1 MSVLAP
7 KIDKRNSKEIL
18 EEIKALVPFYAP
30 EWNVNEDKEA
40 GIGFLTIFVNSL
52 KAVIDRLNSV
62 PNRNFIAFLNMLG
75 AKLLPAQ
82 PAKAPVTFYLSDGTT
97 ENVLIPKMTK
107 VSAGDV
113 IFETEKSIIATP
125 ATLLAVYSIVPPTEP
140 NGSTKKDQI
149 FEAPTPIIVREA
161 ISPFSAHLTWEAK
174 VREKNL
180 FLDNLLGIK
189 ESDML
194 KIGNTEYVE
203 VSNIGDTKVEIKD
216 NLRDNYPID
225 TVVERVTTFEL
236 FIGKNLQE
244 HILYLGH
251 TELFNITETAQITL
265 TVSPFSTKLVN
276 SVTWAYYGEDSDKK
290 IDWYLFDSANKKDS
304 TIVLQKNSKGE
315 IIEHEVNGI
324 KSRWIRCK
332 TKNIAETKDITIDT
346 IRVGAGCVMQVPEFY
361 KLPPIAIRGV
371 CKVFGKRLSKAGI
384 STVEELLKTD
394 DLAKIL
400 SSKKKSFE
408 YYKEQ
413 AENILE
419 NAQKHIMD
427 EEYENM
433 ETAAVGVAVLCI
445 SPDMAFYN
453 DVPLDISQSIYPF
466 GQSPRLYDTFYIAS
480 RKAFSKKGA
489 KITLNITITMVAGG
503 KPTPAPLLSWEYWD
517 GNGWS
522 AFKGISENFPIPAAK
537 LTATKS
543 IIINNFPEVKPTKV
557 NGQENFWI
565 RVRLIGGHY
574 GQETKIVYAAA
585 TPPPYTTVAAGKVT
599 PPKITNLTINY
610 TMDPIPP
617 QNLHHCLTYNNLE
630 FKDVTEESK
639 AGDSKSFKPFEPL
652 EDKHQTMYLGF
663 DKKLEEGPISIFL
676 SLEEQ
681 SYSPDNIPDIEWEC
695 YTGDGSWVRL
705 EVLDGTRNLT
715 QAGIVEFIASD
726 NLAKCRK
733 FNKDLCWIRAVDV
746 KDKFKP
752 STEVGNSCLSPKI
765 KGIYPNT
772 TWAIQQETIKD
783 ELLGSGDGSSNQ
795 SFIFSKTPVV
805 SEEVWV
811 NEINALSEE
820 ERRAIIEKNPS
831 SAKEV
836 KDKDGNV
843 MEFWVKWF
851 HRDDLLEAKAKDWVY
866 QSDRA
871 FGKIEFGDGTH
882 GAIPPIGRDNIK
894 ANYTTGG
901 GKKGNVEVSKITELK
916 TSIPFVDKASNPD
929 KAGGGSDIEVLE
941 MALERMPQS
950 IKNRGRAVTSE
961 DFEWIARESAR
972 DIVRVKCIPNFNN
985 EWKPEPGWVTVIVV
999 PESKDIKPKP
1009 SFQLKHKVKEYIK
1022 AQCSNIISPYPEH
1035 IYVDGPIYVEV
1046 ILEVIIYVKSIDSA
1060 PSVKNEGYTQLKAFL
1075 HPLTGGYEGRGWEFG
1090 RMPFLSDFFPILEG
1104 IEGVDYVESLSMK
1117 VKSDEKEETITEDK
1131 PAEIKLPLY
1140 TLIFSGEHKI
1150 TVKWRSK

>member
-1 MSVLAP
+1 
-7 KIDKRNSKEIL
+7 
-18 EEIKALVPFYAP
+18 
-30 EWNVNEDKEA
+30 
-40 GIGFLTIFVNSL
+40 
-52 KAVIDRLNSV
+52 
-62 PNRNFIAFLNMLG
+62 
-75 AKLLPAQ
+75 
-82 PAKAPVTFYLSDGTT
+82 
-97 ENVLIPKMTK
+97 
-107 VSAGDV
+107 
-113 IFETEKSIIATP
+113 
-125 ATLLAVYSIVPPTEP
+125 
-140 NGSTKKDQI
+140 
-149 FEAPTPIIVREA
+149 
-161 ISPFSAHLTWEAK
+161 
-174 VREKNL
+174 
-180 FLDNLLGIK
+180 
-189 ESDML
+189 ML
-194 KIGNTEYVE
+194 KIGNTEYVK

-216 NLRDNYPID
+216 NLRNNYPIN

-265 TVSPFSTKLVN
+265 TVSPFSTKLVK
-276 SVTWAYYGEDSDKK
+276 SVTWAYYGEDSDKN
-290 IDWYLFDSANKKDS
+290 IDWHLFDSANEKDS

-346 IRVGAGCVMQVPEFY
+346 IRLGVGCVIQVPEFY

-371 CKVFGKRLSKAGI
+371 CKVFSKRLSDKNI
-384 STVEELLKTD
+384 STIEGLLKFKD
-394 DLAKIL
+394 NINALAEIL
-400 SSKKKSFE
+400 SGKEKSFE

-419 NAQKHIMD
+419 NAQKRILD

-433 ETAAVGVAVLCI
+433 ETAAVGVAVLGI
-445 SPDMAFYN
+445 PPDMAFYN
-453 DVPLDISQSIYPF
+453 DVPIDLSRSIYPF

-480 RKAFSKKGA
+480 QEAFSKKGA
-489 KITLNITITMVAGG
+489 AITLNITIDMELLGS
-503 KPTPAPLLSWEYWD
+503 PTPNPELSWEYWD

-522 AFKGISENFPIPAAK
+522 ILTGISENFAITPTTTITRTATIPIPN
-537 LTATKS
+537 L
-543 IIINNFPEVKPTKV
+543 PEVKSTTV

-574 GQETKIVYAAA
+574 GQEMIIIDDKDDA
-585 TPPPYTTVAAGKVT
+585 TVTVKKGITVQKGKVT
-599 PPKITNLTINY
+599 PPKITSLTITY
-610 TMDPIPP
+610 LLSAQPAQPL
-617 QNLHHCLTYNNLE
+617 QQCLTYNNLE

-695 YTGDGSWVRL
+695 YTGDGKWVRL
-705 EVLDGTRNLT
+705 EVLDGAMNLT

-726 NLAKCRK
+726 NLAKCKK
-733 FNKDLCWIRAVDV
+733 FNKELYWIRAVDV

-783 ELLGSGDGSSNQ
+783 ELLGSSDGSSNQ
-795 SFIFSKTPVV
+795 GFIFSKTPVV

-820 ERRAIIEKNPS
+820 ERRAIIEKNPA

-843 MEFWVKWF
+843 VEFWVKWF
-851 HRDDLLEAKAKDWVY
+851 HRDDLLEAKAKDRVY

-950 IKNRGRAVTSE
+950 IKNRGRAVTLE

-999 PESKDIKPKP
+999 PESKDIKPVP

-1117 VKSDEKEETITEDK
+1117 VKSDEKEETITEDR